1 MCSAALRVYIFT
13 KWNPLLCRNKFNYS
27 FAASK
32 QHQPFLLRFR
42 RVINPSTANAKTQ
55 LQRITWQR
63 KGILLM
69 WQVQRMKCHANR
81 EISHTEPAW
90 VSLYMCQT
98 DYMARFYSVHYNKYY
113 ASHYWSYIYV
123 HYFWTNDR
131 WTAASSVK
139 TTSTLYAPR
148 NRNKV
153 ILVLLLTVQ
162 LHIVSTIL
170 NYRRNKKQNKY
181 LNDRFV
187 DQEIE
192 TTTYYCC
199 SSHWPR
205 CPPPVRA
212 TCGATTKYILHKS
225 LSSIPR
231 FCRPPVQRRLVV

>member
-1 MCSAALRVYIFT
+1 MATQRHTTDVTDSRHGIARKPKSITHRTCVGLPTHLSDRQYGTVLLPTLQQILRQSV
-13 KWNPLLCRNKFNYS
+13 
-27 FAASK
+27 
-32 QHQPFLLRFR
+32 
-42 RVINPSTANAKTQ
+42 
-55 LQRITWQR
+55 
-63 KGILLM
+63 
-69 WQVQRMKCHANR
+69 
-81 EISHTEPAW
+81 
-90 VSLYMCQT
+90 LYM
-98 DYMARFYSVHYNKYY
+98 R
-113 ASHYWSYIYV
+113 
-123 HYFWTNDR
+123 YFWKNDR